1 MDRDHVDTLL
11 AQWADQRPEM
21 DTSALAIS
29 ARIIRLERF
38 LSRATSDA
46 VSQWDLNEGELNVLA
61 SLRRSGPPFALTPTD
76 LYRGLLLSSG
86 AMTNR
91 IDGLEA
97 QGLVERRSDEHD
109 GRRTLVVLTASGRG
123 LIDEA
128 MDANVSVL
136 ADALEG
142 MDGDERDAL
151 TTTLRRLLFRL
162 ETHGTG

>member
-91 IDGLEA
+91 IDRLEA

-109 GRRTLVVLTASGRG
+109 GRRILVILTASGRG

-142 MDGDERDAL
+142 LDGDERDAL
-151 TTTLRRLLFRL
+151 TTTLRRLLVRL
-162 ETHGTG
+162 ETHGAG